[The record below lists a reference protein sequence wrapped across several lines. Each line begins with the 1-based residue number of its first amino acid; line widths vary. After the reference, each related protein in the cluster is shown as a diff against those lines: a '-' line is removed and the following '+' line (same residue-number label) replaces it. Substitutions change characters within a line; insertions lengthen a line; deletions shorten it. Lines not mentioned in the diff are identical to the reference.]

1 MLKEEIERIKKESP
15 DGLEARRGGM
25 QVLWTDR
32 IHRGTAGMGT
42 VILRRTGNRVL
53 RMRRVN
59 GICAE
64 KEAEGAGNQGDRK
77 AVRRRGRGE
86 PCRGMHNR
94 TAGDG
99 SRADR
104 RRQDSTGDHGLR
116 ERTEGQVGD
125 NRKGTG
131 EGRADKDGEGRT
143 GGMMKNEESY
153 NKGNR

>member
-59 GICAE
+59 DVCDE

-77 AVRRRGRGE
+77 AVRRRG
-86 PCRGMHNR
+86 
-94 TAGDG
+94 
-99 SRADR
+99 
-104 RRQDSTGDHGLR
+104 
-116 ERTEGQVGD
+116 
-125 NRKGTG
+125 
-131 EGRADKDGEGRT
+131 
-143 GGMMKNEESY
+143 
-153 NKGNR
+153 